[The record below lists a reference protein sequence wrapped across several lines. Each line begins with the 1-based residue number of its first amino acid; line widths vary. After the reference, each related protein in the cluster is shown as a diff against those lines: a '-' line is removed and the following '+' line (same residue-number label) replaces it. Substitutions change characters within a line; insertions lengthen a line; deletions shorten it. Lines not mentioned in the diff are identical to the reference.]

1 MALHDPHPF
10 TWWLRKVMVRW
21 VVRPLVW
28 VILGPSRVGSG
39 LPNKGPGVIV
49 ANHNSHLD
57 TVMMLSLLSRAGL
70 KRLRPVAA
78 ADYFLRNRLLAWFSL
93 NLVGIIP
100 IQRAG
105 SRDPLAD
112 CREALEKGWIL
123 LFFPEG
129 TRGKPEQR
137 SRFKAGIGRLM
148 KDFPEVPVVPV
159 LLHGLGKSLPKGERV
174 FVPFRS
180 QVAVGQPMTFR
191 EKGEHLTESLE
202 HELDR
207 LTAQIYLPQW
217 D

>member
-1 MALHDPHPF
+1 MALHQPNPF
-10 TWWLRKVMVRW
+10 AWWLRKVLVRW
-21 VVRPLVW
+21 LVRPLVW
-28 VILGPSRVGSG
+28 IVLGPSRVGAG
-39 LPNKGPGVIV
+39 LPETGPAVIV

-57 TVMMLSLLSRAGL
+57 TVMMLSLLTRSGL

-78 ADYFLRNRLLAWFSL
+78 ADYFLRNRILAWFSL
-93 NLVGIIP
+93 NIVGIIP

-105 SRDPLAD
+105 SSDPLAD

-129 TRGKPEQR
+129 TRGEPEQR
-137 SRFKAGIGRLM
+137 TRFKSGIGRLM
-148 KDFPEVPVVPV
+148 QHFVNVPVVPV

-180 QVAVGQPMTFR
+180 QIAVGQAMTFNQ
-191 EKGEHLTESLE
+191 KGDTLTQALE
-202 HELDR
+202 QELDS
-207 LTAQIYLPQW
+207 LTAQLYLPQW